1 MQIRG
6 AAVGLGGGE
15 FLELKIVGA
24 QRALDD
30 ATEWVGV
37 FAIVET
43 KSHFV

>member
-1 MQIRG
+1 
-6 AAVGLGGGE
+6 
-15 FLELKIVGA
+15 VGA
-24 QRALDD
+24 QRALDG